1 MNIVHIIGN
10 GFDLN
15 LDLKTSYKD
24 FYDYYIKI
32 NSKNEII
39 ELLKREIKSNS
50 ENWSDLELALGKFTS
65 KIKTVDEFEVI
76 RRDIILNL
84 SNYLKVIEDSFD
96 FKKVIIGELLM
107 FLGAP
112 NRKLRNGDKIK
123 FEQEYLSFK
132 NHVTQIDT
140 ISFNYTSILDKLLI
154 GQTNKQMSIANS
166 LTNHSII
173 KPVKHIHGY
182 LNERMIIGVNDPSQ
196 VLNEFFVK
204 NIDFNEAFIKT
215 EYNKAANHLVD
226 NECVDLLN
234 NANIICVF
242 GSSLGLTD
250 KFWWELICERLLE
263 GNCQLIIYQ
272 RNPYIEN
279 NLFSNDISKEIRKT
293 KNKFSSF
300 KSNATREEIEIIKQ
314 NIYVNINS
322 DFFKIV

>member
-1 MNIVHIIGN
+1 M
-10 GFDLN
+10 
-15 LDLKTSYKD
+15 
-24 FYDYYIKI
+24 
-32 NSKNEII
+32 
-39 ELLKREIKSNS
+39 
-50 ENWSDLELALGKFTS
+50 
-65 KIKTVDEFEVI
+65 
-76 RRDIILNL
+76 
-84 SNYLKVIEDSFD
+84 
-96 FKKVIIGELLM
+96 
-107 FLGAP
+107 
-112 NRKLRNGDKIK
+112 
-123 FEQEYLSFK
+123 
-132 NHVTQIDT
+132 
-140 ISFNYTSILDKLLI
+140 
-154 GQTNKQMSIANS
+154 
-166 LTNHSII
+166 
-173 KPVKHIHGY
+173 
-182 LNERMIIGVNDPSQ
+182 
-196 VLNEFFVK
+196 NEFFVK

-250 KFWWELICERLLE
+250 KFWWELICERLLK

-300 KSNATREEIEIIKQ
+300 KSNATGEEIEIIKQ

>member
-123 FEQEYLSFK
+123 FEHEYLSFRFK
-132 NHVTQIDT
+132 KSPNKHTR
-140 ISFNYTSILDKLLI
+140 DK
-154 GQTNKQMSIANS
+154 KM
-166 LTNHSII
+166 
-173 KPVKHIHGY
+173 
-182 LNERMIIGVNDPSQ
+182 
-196 VLNEFFVK
+196 
-204 NIDFNEAFIKT
+204 
-215 EYNKAANHLVD
+215 
-226 NECVDLLN
+226 
-234 NANIICVF
+234 
-242 GSSLGLTD
+242 D
-250 KFWWELICERLLE
+250 KFAKK
-263 GNCQLIIYQ
+263 Y
-272 RNPYIEN
+272 
-279 NLFSNDISKEIRKT
+279 
-293 KNKFSSF
+293 
-300 KSNATREEIEIIKQ
+300 A
-314 NIYVNINS
+314 
-322 DFFKIV
+322 